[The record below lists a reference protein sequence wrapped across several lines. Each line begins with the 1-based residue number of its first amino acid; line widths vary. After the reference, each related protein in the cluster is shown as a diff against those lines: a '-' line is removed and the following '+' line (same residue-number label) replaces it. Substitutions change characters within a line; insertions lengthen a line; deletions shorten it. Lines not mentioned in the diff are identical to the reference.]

1 VTALNG
7 FWGLLAVLA
16 CWAMPVFA
24 GDSSPAPAEGVA
36 VAIVLDTSGSMAQTV
51 LNRQKKPEAKCVI
64 ANRALLSVV
73 KRLEAFST
81 NQTTGKSLSLETC
94 LIVFVDGKSSTVI
107 PLGPFSPEPFQAWLR
122 QNSRPNG
129 GTPLGESLRSAA
141 DALFA
146 SKAQRRHV
154 IVLTD
159 GENTVGADPVTIL
172 PRVQKEAEL
181 KNAFVG
187 VHFVA
192 FDVAARVFDQLKAK
206 GATVLAAAD
215 ESQLQ
220 NQLAFI
226 LEKKV
231 LLEE

>member
-7 FWGLLAVLA
+7 FWGLLTVLV
-16 CWAMPVFA
+16 CWTTPVFA
-24 GDSSPAPAEGVA
+24 GDSAPAPTEAVA

-51 LNRQKKPEAKCVI
+51 LNRQKKPEAKYVI
-64 ANRALLSVV
+64 ANRALQSVV

-81 NQTTGKSLSLETC
+81 NQATSKNLSLETS

-107 PLGPFSPEPFQAWLR
+107 PLSPFNPELFQTWLQR
-122 QNSRPNG
+122 NSRPNG

-154 IVLTD
+154 MVITD
-159 GENTVGADPVTIL
+159 GENTVGPDPVTIL
-172 PRVQKEAEL
+172 PQIQKQAEQ
-181 KNAFVG
+181 KNAFIG
-187 VHFVA
+187 VHFIA